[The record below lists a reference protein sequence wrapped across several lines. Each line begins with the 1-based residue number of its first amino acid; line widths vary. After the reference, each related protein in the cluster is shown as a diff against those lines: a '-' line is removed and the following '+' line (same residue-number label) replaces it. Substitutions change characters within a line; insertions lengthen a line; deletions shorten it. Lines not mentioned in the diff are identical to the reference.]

1 MKIISLRK
9 SIIVIIALIIVFFIN
24 ILRQANLQPME
35 NGSNDYL
42 INKESIIIVQN
53 FNFGKKIHKY

>member
-24 ILRQANLQPME
+24 ILRLANLKPIE

-42 INKESIIIVQN
+42 INEE
-53 FNFGKKIHKY
+53 

>member
-9 SIIVIIALIIVFFIN
+9 SIIVKIALIIVFFIN
-24 ILRQANLQPME
+24 ILCQANLKPIE

-42 INKESIIIVQN
+42 INEEQIIIVQN
-53 FNFGKKIHKY
+53 FNFGKNIHRY